1 MAKISAAQVKELRE
15 KTGAGMMDCKKALEE
30 AEGDQEKAIDLLRKK
45 GLSAAAKKSGR
56 ITSEGLVA
64 ADIAENDSVAVLVE
78 VNCETDF
85 VAKNPDFIAYVS
97 NLTKHIAKYAPKVLK
112 EGDGALWDQKW
123 IADETRTVG
132 EVTSDLIGT
141 IGENISPR
149 RFVRWELQGGGLF
162 NYYIHMGGKLGALT
176 EIGCSEE
183 LSGLEDVKAFAK
195 QLSMHVA
202 ASNPIELNR
211 EAVPEG
217 VVEREKEIYRT
228 QVLESG
234 KPENLVDRI
243 VEGKL
248 SKFYKENCLVEQVW
262 VHDTGL
268 NVAKAMAAVSK
279 EAGGDVGIRRFIC
292 WRVGEG
298 LEKRSG
304 DLAAEVAAQLKG
316 K

>member
-1 MAKISAAQVKELRE
+1 
-15 KTGAGMMDCKKALEE
+15 
-30 AEGDQEKAIDLLRKK
+30 
-45 GLSAAAKKSGR
+45 
-56 ITSEGLVA
+56 
-64 ADIAENDSVAVLVE
+64 
-78 VNCETDF
+78 
-85 VAKNPDFIAYVS
+85 
-97 NLTKHIAKYAPKVLK
+97 
-112 EGDGALWDQKW
+112 
-123 IADETRTVG
+123 
-132 EVTSDLIGT
+132 
-141 IGENISPR
+141 
-149 RFVRWELQGGGLF
+149 
-162 NYYIHMGGKLGALT
+162 
-176 EIGCSEE
+176 
-183 LSGLEDVKAFAK
+183 
-195 QLSMHVA
+195 MHVA